1 MKVNEILDKSDFSYV
16 FKKATNQGNKN
27 ETNEIKAISNKVQM
41 REKYIF
47 KQKLMCYLEEKRISK
62 EGKLVFYAN
71 MKKTWGQENY
81 LKLRNTQ
88 NRNAI
93 RDLRP
98 INYR

>member
-1 MKVNEILDKSDFSYV
+1 
-16 FKKATNQGNKN
+16 
-27 ETNEIKAISNKVQM
+27 M

-81 LKLRNTQ
+81 KKYSKQKRNKGLKRVSTHKLSIEKGRYEKSQKKIGYVLVVIT
-88 NRNAI
+88 
-93 RDLRP
+93 P
-98 INYR
+98 K